1 MIEIKRRTV
10 LISIGLLFTVNP
22 ILASE
27 VIFDG
32 IRFEKFRK
40 VDGTILKC
48 NGIGKRTILFFDAY
62 HAVLYTE
69 IHYDDFDTLRQS
81 NQPRILELRLL
92 RDAPLSQLEK
102 VVVDGIRKN
111 SNADQLTSLHER
123 LQALLANMRRVKFLT
138 KGDILEIIF
147 SNDSTQLRI
156 NKVDLGN
163 PILGKDFNDAF
174 LSIWLGP
181 HPIDSELKRQLLDI
195 K

>member
-1 MIEIKRRTV
+1 MEIKRRAI
-10 LISIGLLFTVNP
+10 LIVIGFFFVVNP
-22 ILASE
+22 VLASE
-27 VIFDG
+27 VVFDG

-40 VDGTILKC
+40 VDGTVLNC
-48 NGIGKRTILFFDAY
+48 NGVGKRTIFFFDAY

-69 IHYDDFDTLRQS
+69 IHYHDFDRLRQS

-102 VVVDGIRKN
+102 VVVDGIR
-111 SNADQLTSLHER
+111 SNADADQLTSLHER
-123 LQALLANMRRVKFLT
+123 LQALLESMRRVKFLS

-147 SNDSTQLRI
+147 SGDFTQLRI
-156 NKVDLGN
+156 NKVDIGN

-181 HPIDSELKRQLLDI
+181 HPIDSKLKRQLLDI